1 MGKTPKDSKFGVKFS
16 QPHAIELVDMDG
28 DGLKDIV
35 TGKRFWA
42 HGPSG
47 DVEPNAAAVVYWFK
61 LVRGPNNSA
70 DFIPFLAD
78 DNSGVGTQ
86 VVVGDVNGDK
96 LPDIVIGNKKGTF
109 VLLHEAK
116 QASPEEW
123 QKAQPKPVS
132 VP

>member
-1 MGKTPKDSKFGVKFS
+1 
-16 QPHAIELVDMDG
+16 
-28 DGLKDIV
+28 
-35 TGKRFWA
+35 
-42 HGPSG
+42 
-47 DVEPNAAAVVYWFK
+47 VVYWFK

-86 VVVGDVNGDK
+86 VAVGDVNGDK
-96 LPDIVIGNKKGTF
+96 LPDIVIGNKNGTF

-132 VP
+132 AP